1 MIVSKYSLRRPVPQG
16 WIISFMRDRLDSMK
30 TPKKSL
36 PNKNDAD
43 AYRKDGSVAV
53 AKFEFDEEGREELRE
68 ARALRQ
74 QNVSELIDR
83 LLGRLDRAKA

>member
-1 MIVSKYSLRRPVPQG
+1 
-16 WIISFMRDRLDSMK
+16 MK

-53 AKFEFDEEGREELRE
+53 AKFELDEGGREELRE